1 MELVMHIRNVKSIKD
16 ITFSFPLEKGLYA
29 ITGENAS
36 GKSTLVACASCVFF
50 RMPMNEYFGKPSGVA
65 SIEFTLGEA
74 TRKWEFSDNKWQG
87 SSSQKKMSLS
97 GFYEGSVIFGNR
109 FKDTNF
115 NALRVLDNIKPEDM
129 VEADEFVRSN
139 LGLIL
144 HNDSAYYSKLYSIKE
159 PVKREL
165 RLAGHPYF
173 YQVDDG
179 KFISQVRMSTGENLL
194 ITILHSLNL
203 RRYNKLK
210 FDDGRPFIV
219 FLDEIE
225 LALHASSLRR
235 LLLFLRQI
243 SDEMNAAI
251 FFSTHSLEL
260 IRDIKAQNIFY
271 LDRQLDGSIMIT
283 NPCYPAYAT
292 RNLYSDDGYGND
304 AVIFVEDDLA
314 KCILE
319 RVLIEKDLINNIRIK
334 ILPTGGWTNTLVM
347 AHDVISSK
355 LLLRGT
361 KVIVVLDKDIQ
372 SQVPDFMS
380 KHKECKHI
388 EPDYLPVSS
397 LEKYLKQKLVD
408 QVDTTLYR
416 KLDNYVFQ
424 GRPLSSVLSK
434 YKTEADI
441 SADNDGKKL
450 YGVLIN
456 ELRSIRKDREEL
468 VEVVVKHLMETDQGL
483 IDALAEYLSRKIAD
497 T

>member
-1 MELVMHIRNVKSIKD
+1 MELVMHISNVKSIKD
-16 ITFSFPLEKGLYA
+16 TTFSFPLEKGLYA

-50 RMPMNEYFGKPSGVA
+50 RMPMNEFFGKPSGEA
-65 SIEFTLGEA
+65 SIEFSLGDA
-74 TRKWEFSDNKWQG
+74 TRKWKFSDNKWQG
-87 SSSQKKMSLS
+87 SSSRKKMSLS

-115 NALRVLDNIKPEDM
+115 NALRVLDNIKPDD
-129 VEADEFVRSN
+129 VIEADEFVRAN

-144 HNDSAYYSKLYSIKE
+144 HNDSSYYSKLYSIKE
-159 PVKREL
+159 PVKHQL

-179 KFISQVRMSTGENLL
+179 KLISQARMSTGENLL

-203 RRYNKLK
+203 RRYSKLK
-210 FDDGRPFIV
+210 MDDGRPFIV

-235 LLLFLRQI
+235 LLLFLHQI

-319 RVLIEKDLINNIRIK
+319 RVMIENDLVNNIRIK
-334 ILPTGGWTNTLVM
+334 ILPTGGWANTLVM

-361 KVIVVLDKDIQ
+361 KVIVILDKDIQ
-372 SQVPDFMS
+372 PQVPNFMNG
-380 KHKECKHI
+380 HKECRYL

-397 LEKYLKQKLVD
+397 LEKYLKQTLVE
-408 QVDTTLYR
+408 QVDTLLYK

-424 GRPLSSVLSK
+424 GRPLSSILSK
-434 YKTEADI
+434 YKSEVDI
-441 SADNDGKKL
+441 SADTDGKKL
-450 YGVLIN
+450 YGVLVN
-456 ELRSIRKDREEL
+456 ELRGIRKDREEL
-468 VEVVVKHLMETDQGL
+468 VEIVVKHLMEVNQQL
-483 IDALAEYLSRKIAD
+483 IDTLVDYLKKKLSEA
-497 T
+497 

>member
-1 MELVMHIRNVKSIKD
+1 M
-16 ITFSFPLEKGLYA
+16 
-29 ITGENAS
+29 
-36 GKSTLVACASCVFF
+36 
-50 RMPMNEYFGKPSGVA
+50 
-65 SIEFTLGEA
+65 
-74 TRKWEFSDNKWQG
+74 
-87 SSSQKKMSLS
+87 
-97 GFYEGSVIFGNR
+97 
-109 FKDTNF
+109 
-115 NALRVLDNIKPEDM
+115 
-129 VEADEFVRSN
+129 
-139 LGLIL
+139 
-144 HNDSAYYSKLYSIKE
+144 
-159 PVKREL
+159 
-165 RLAGHPYF
+165 
-173 YQVDDG
+173 
-179 KFISQVRMSTGENLL
+179 
-194 ITILHSLNL
+194 
-203 RRYNKLK
+203 K

-235 LLLFLRQI
+235 LLLFLQQI
-243 SDEMNAAI
+243 SDELNAAV

-304 AVIFVEDDLA
+304 VVIFVEDDLA
-314 KCILE
+314 KCILD
-319 RVLIEKDLINNIRIK
+319 RVLIEKDLRNNIRIK
-334 ILPTGGWTNTLVM
+334 VLPTGGWTNTLVM

-361 KVIVVLDKDIQ
+361 KVIVILDRDIQ
-372 SQVPDFMS
+372 PQVPDFMS
-380 KHKECKHI
+380 KHKECKYL

-408 QVDTTLYR
+408 QVDTVLYK

-424 GRPLSSVLSK
+424 GRPLSSILSK
-434 YKTEADI
+434 YKTEVDI
-441 SADNDGKKL
+441 STDSDGKKL

-468 VEVVVKHLMETDQGL
+468 VEVVLKHLMETDQAL
-483 IDALAEYLSRKIAD
+483 VDALADYLLRKIAE

>member
-1 MELVMHIRNVKSIKD
+1 MELVMHIKNVKSVKD
-16 ITFSFPLEKGLYA
+16 LTFSFPLEKGLYA

-50 RMPMNEYFGKPSGVA
+50 HMPMNEYFGKPSGVA

-87 SSSQKKMSLS
+87 SSSQNRMLLS

-115 NALRVLDNIKPEDM
+115 NALRALDNIRQEDIE
-129 VEADEFVRSN
+129 EADEFVRSN
-139 LGLIL
+139 LGVIL
-144 HNDSAYYSKLYSIKE
+144 HNDSAYYRKLYSIKE
-159 PVKREL
+159 PIKRSL

-173 YQVDDG
+173 CQVDEG
-179 KFISQVRMSTGENLL
+179 KFISQARMSTGENLL

-203 RRYNKLK
+203 RRYNRMKYE
-210 FDDGRPFIV
+210 DGRPFIV

-235 LLLFLRQI
+235 LLLFLQRI
-243 SDEMNAAI
+243 SDELNAAI

-271 LDRQLDGSIMIT
+271 LDRQFDGSIMVT
-283 NPCYPAYAT
+283 NPCYPAFAT

-304 AVIFVEDDLA
+304 VVIFVEDDLA

-319 RVLIEKDLINNIRIK
+319 RVLIEKELINNIRIK

-347 AHDVISSK
+347 AHDVVSSK

-372 SQVPDFMS
+372 SLVPDFLG
-380 KHKECKHI
+380 KHKECKYI
-388 EPDYLPVSS
+388 APDYLPVSS
-397 LEKYLKQKLVD
+397 LEKYLRQKLVI
-408 QVDTTLYR
+408 QVDTALYK

-424 GRPLSSVLSK
+424 GRPLSSVLEK
-434 YKTEADI
+434 YRAEVDY
-441 SADNDGKKL
+441 SADTDGKKL

-468 VEVVVKHLMETDQGL
+468 IEIVVRHLMETDQTTV
-483 IDALAEYLSRKIAD
+483 DALADYLSRRIKE
-497 T
+497 

>member
-1 MELVMHIRNVKSIKD
+1 
-16 ITFSFPLEKGLYA
+16 
-29 ITGENAS
+29 
-36 GKSTLVACASCVFF
+36 
-50 RMPMNEYFGKPSGVA
+50 
-65 SIEFTLGEA
+65 
-74 TRKWEFSDNKWQG
+74 
-87 SSSQKKMSLS
+87 
-97 GFYEGSVIFGNR
+97 
-109 FKDTNF
+109 
-115 NALRVLDNIKPEDM
+115 
-129 VEADEFVRSN
+129 
-139 LGLIL
+139 
-144 HNDSAYYSKLYSIKE
+144 
-159 PVKREL
+159 
-165 RLAGHPYF
+165 
-173 YQVDDG
+173 
-179 KFISQVRMSTGENLL
+179 MSTGENLL

>member
-1 MELVMHIRNVKSIKD
+1 MELVMHIHNVKSIRD

-50 RMPMNEYFGKPSGVA
+50 SMPMYEYFGRPSGDA
-65 SIEFTLGEA
+65 SIEFALGDA
-74 TRKWEFSDNKWQG
+74 TRKWEYADNKWRRYT
-87 SSSQKKMSLS
+87 SSQRMILN
-97 GFYEGSVIFGNR
+97 GFYEGSIIFGNR

-115 NALRVLDNIKPEDM
+115 DALRILDQIRIED
-129 VEADEFVRSN
+129 VDVADEFIQKN
-139 LGLIL
+139 LGIIL
-144 HNDSAYYSKLYSIKE
+144 HNDPAYYTKLYSIKE
-159 PVKREL
+159 EVKRTL
-165 RLAGHPYF
+165 GLKGHSYF
-173 YQVDDG
+173 YQVDGG
-179 KFISQVRMSTGENLL
+179 KFISQARMSTGENLL
-194 ITILHSLNL
+194 ITILHSLYL
-203 RRYNKLK
+203 RRHKRKK
-210 FDDGRPFIV
+210 FDDGHPFIV

-235 LLLFLRQI
+235 LLIFLQQI
-243 SDEMNAAI
+243 SDELNAAI

-271 LDRQLDGSIMIT
+271 LDRQLDGSIMVT

-334 ILPTGGWTNTLVM
+334 LLPTGGWTNTLVM
-347 AHDVISSK
+347 AYDVISSR

-361 KVIVVLDKDIQ
+361 KVIVVLDKDVQ
-372 SQVPDFMS
+372 PKVPDFMK
-380 KHKECKHI
+380 KHKECKFL

-397 LEKYLKQKLVD
+397 LEKYLKQNLVN
-408 QVDTTLYR
+408 QVDAVLYK

-424 GRPLSSVLSK
+424 GRPLSSILSK
-434 YKTEADI
+434 YNTNVDI
-441 SADNDGKKL
+441 SADTDGKKL
-450 YGVLIN
+450 YGILID

-468 VEVVVKHLMETDQGL
+468 VEIVVKHLLETNKSLVDT
-483 IDALAEYLSRKIAD
+483 LAAYLRKKI
-497 T
+497 TET

>member
-1 MELVMHIRNVKSIKD
+1 MELVMHISNVKSIKD

-50 RMPMNEYFGKPSGVA
+50 NMPMYEYFGRPSGEA

-74 TRKWEFSDNKWQG
+74 TRKWEFANNKWR
-87 SSSQKKMSLS
+87 SYTSLERMSLN
-97 GFYEGSVIFGNR
+97 GFYEGSIIFGNR

-115 NALRVLDNIKPEDM
+115 DALRTLDKMRAED
-129 VEADEFVRSN
+129 VDVADEFIQRN
-139 LGLIL
+139 LGIIL
-144 HNDSAYYSKLYSIKE
+144 HNDSSYYTKLFSIKE
-159 PVKREL
+159 KVKRAHGL
-165 RLAGHPYF
+165 KGHPYF
-173 YQVDDG
+173 YQVDGG
-179 KFISQVRMSTGENLL
+179 KFISQARMSTGENLL

-203 RRYNKLK
+203 RRYNRMK

-235 LLLFLRQI
+235 LLLFLQQI
-243 SDEMNAAI
+243 SDELNAAI

-283 NPCYPAYAT
+283 NPCYPAFAT

-319 RVLIEKDLINNIRIK
+319 RVLMEKELLNNIRIK

-347 AHDVISSK
+347 AHDIISSK

-372 SQVPDFMS
+372 QQVPDFMS
-380 KHKECKHI
+380 KHKECKYL

-397 LEKYLKQKLVD
+397 LEKYLKQKLVN
-408 QVDTTLYR
+408 QVDTALYK

-434 YKTEADI
+434 YKTDVDI
-441 SADNDGKKL
+441 SADSDGKKL

-468 VEVVVKHLMETDQGL
+468 VEVVVKYLMETDRSL
-483 IDALAEYLSRKIAD
+483 VDALADYLSKKIAD
-497 T
+497 N

>member
-1 MELVMHIRNVKSIKD
+1 M
-16 ITFSFPLEKGLYA
+16 T
-29 ITGENAS
+29 
-36 GKSTLVACASCVFF
+36 
-50 RMPMNEYFGKPSGVA
+50 
-65 SIEFTLGEA
+65 
-74 TRKWEFSDNKWQG
+74 
-87 SSSQKKMSLS
+87 LS

-109 FKDTNF
+109 FKDANF
-115 NALRVLDNIKPEDM
+115 NALRVLDNIKPDDV

-139 LGLIL
+139 LGMIL
-144 HNDSAYYSKLYSIKE
+144 HNDSSYYCKLYSIKE
-159 PVKREL
+159 HVKRAL

-179 KFISQVRMSTGENLL
+179 KFISQARMSTGENLL

-235 LLLFLRQI
+235 LLLFLHQI

-319 RVLIEKDLINNIRIK
+319 RILIEMDLIKNIRIK

-347 AHDVISSK
+347 ANDVISSK

-361 KVIVVLDKDIQ
+361 KVIVILDKDIK
-372 SQVPDFMS
+372 SQVPDFMK

-388 EPDYLPVSS
+388 EPDYLPISS

-408 QVDTTLYR
+408 QVDAVLYR

-424 GRPLSSVLSK
+424 GRPLSSALSK
-434 YKTEADI
+434 YKTEVDI
-441 SADNDGKKL
+441 SSDSDGKKL
-450 YGVLIN
+450 YGALLN
-456 ELRSIRKDREEL
+456 ELRSIRKEREEL
-468 VEVVVKHLMETDQGL
+468 VEVVVKHLIETDQAL
-483 IDALAEYLSRKIAD
+483 VDALADYLSRKISD
-497 T
+497 NMS